1 MQAIDFNIL
10 IISVA
15 VLLTV
20 RQSRIV
26 IEPPWWQVIVIC
38 AIPWIPPI
46 ITSEFITR
54 PLVTSSLIYAGN
66 IALAS
71 DFYGPVSGNWCWI
84 QAKHFEMRYLLTHGW
99 RIAIFVST
107 IAIYTYVY
115 IYLKRAYGQLHI
127 STSSNGTGP
136 DTETE
141 MQKVSHEVL
150 PPNRHIRVRSSI
162 TTTHESDEHLMLP
175 GASNMGHWPDDDP
188 STTHPTTYPKGKYA
202 PGSTAEIRNIVL
214 ATPAAEKA
222 RERKTSLRKM
232 LLLNGYP
239 ILYILLWIPG
249 MANRIAEA
257 FGPSPRWLRVTQA
270 STQLVGL
277 ANAMTYAYNEQLR
290 GRIRGR
296 TTKRLFS

>member
-1 MQAIDFNIL
+1 
-10 IISVA
+10 
-15 VLLTV
+15 
-20 RQSRIV
+20 
-26 IEPPWWQVIVIC
+26 
-38 AIPWIPPI
+38 
-46 ITSEFITR
+46 
-54 PLVTSSLIYAGN
+54 
-66 IALAS
+66 
-71 DFYGPVSGNWCWI
+71 
-84 QAKHFEMRYLLTHGW
+84 MRYLLTHAW

-115 IYLKRAYGQLHI
+115 IYLKRVYGQLHI
-127 STSSNGTGP
+127 STTSNHTGHEI
-136 DTETE
+136 ETE
-141 MQKVSHEVL
+141 MQKVSHDAA
-150 PPNRHIRVRSSI
+150 PPPKNKHVRMSSMM
-162 TTTHESDEHLMLP
+162 TTHESDEQLMVP
-175 GASNMGHWPDDDP
+175 AASGMAKVSEDNL
-188 STTHPTTYPKGKYA
+188 STTHSTAYHKGKYA
-202 PGSTAEIRNIVL
+202 PGSTAEIRHVVL

-222 RERKTSLRKM
+222 RERKSALRKM

-257 FGPSPRWLRVTQA
+257 FGPSPTWLRVAQA